1 MSIHSDLPA
10 VSDTSSGNASYDKSG
25 PTIKEIIQQKDGYQV
40 VQAHCHI
47 VPDDAERILLVV
59 RDICNSDAVDWLI
72 STGGTG
78 FGVRDVTPEASM
90 DVFIITHVEDGV
102 YSGHCSTHRTPRAR
116 SRLPHAVF
124 FLQAYS
130 FGRSLATCCRDL
142 QEHFDNHPSRKRQ
155 GRQRKP

>member
-1 MSIHSDLPA
+1 MTIRVAVLTGDILITFLGRASIRSDLLA

-40 VQAHCHI
+40 VQTHCHI

-78 FGVRDVTPEASM
+78 FGVRDVTPRGKHGCLHS
-90 DVFIITHVEDGV
+90 
-102 YSGHCSTHRTPRAR
+102 
-116 SRLPHAVF
+116 
-124 FLQAYS
+124 
-130 FGRSLATCCRDL
+130 
-142 QEHFDNHPSRKRQ
+142 
-155 GRQRKP
+155 